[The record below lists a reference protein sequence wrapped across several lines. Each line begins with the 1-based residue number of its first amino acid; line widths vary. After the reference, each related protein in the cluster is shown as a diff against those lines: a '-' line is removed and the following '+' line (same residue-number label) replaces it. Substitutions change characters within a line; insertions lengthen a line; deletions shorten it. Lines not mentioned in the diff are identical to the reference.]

1 MKVELQFSSLE
12 RKPSQQ
18 LANAS
23 DPTQN
28 SLGSLQHIAAFAVNI
43 LFNGIMGYTCA
54 RDATV
59 PEKMTIWF
67 KAYR

>member
-1 MKVELQFSSLE
+1 MRVELQFSSPE

-18 LANAS
+18 LANAI

-28 SLGSLQHIAAFAVNI
+28 SLGSLQHIAAFVVNI
-43 LFNGIMGYTCA
+43 LFNGA